1 MKATKAAVDPVA
13 GASLDITSDDLYLM
27 AAGTWYRSYDKM
39 GAHPTCENGASGYRF
54 AVWAPGVRSVHVVG
68 DFNGWD
74 TLANPLSPLPTGGV
88 WCGFVPGVG
97 EGELYKFVLE
107 TMSGE
112 LLYKADPYAFAAEL
126 VPGTASVTAADP
138 TYVWGDEEWL
148 AHRSQNGH
156 MHEPL
161 NIYEVHLGSW
171 KRHGD
176 EPQGEPREDGTWPGP
191 MDEFPAQRGA
201 YYSYDDMAAELVPY
215 VKEMGYSHVELLPV
229 MEHPFDGSWGYQVT
243 GYYAPT
249 SRFGSP
255 EGFMRLVDAFHQA
268 GIGVILDWVP
278 GGFCADAHG
287 LAMFNG
293 GMLYER
299 EIHPNWG
306 THKFDF
312 ARGEVRSFLVSNALF
327 WLERFHADGIRMDG
341 VSSMLYLNFGIDNP
355 AEKRLNEKGTEED
368 LDASAFIRQVNTA
381 VGDYFPGTMMMA
393 EESTAWPLVTYPPED
408 GGLGF
413 HYKWDMG
420 WMNDTLSYMQ
430 TDFPWRPGAH
440 GKLTFSLMYAFNE
453 NFICPLSHDEVV
465 HGKCSLITRQP
476 GDQWRQFAGLRT
488 LAFYQMTH
496 PGAKLS
502 FMGNEIG
509 QYIEWRYYESI
520 QWFLAKEYEP
530 HAKHQHFI
538 AALNKLYLEQP
549 ALWREAYEWQGF
561 EWLSADDAEH
571 SIISFVRRG
580 NEGEELVVVINFDVN
595 FRPSWRVPVPHEGD
609 YVELFNSDAEE
620 FGGSGQLNGGTIQSR
635 PEDCDGRP
643 DSVIVNVPPL
653 GGMILRR
660 IGPSTFVPEPKEA
673 AEVKPAV
680 KRARRANG
688 PLPVK
693 GKRAATQKSAK
704 TKKRAAAPKASGKR
718 KGKSV
723 KANKAGAPAKSA
735 KGATIK

>member
-39 GAHPTCENGASGYRF
+39 GAHPTCENGVSGYRF

-138 TYVWGDEEWL
+138 THVWGDEEWL

-595 FRPSWRVPVPHEGD
+595 FRPSWRVPVPCEGD

-673 AEVKPAV
+673 AEVKPAT

-693 GKRAATQKSAK
+693 GNRAATQKSAK

-735 KGATIK
+735 RGAASK

>member
-39 GAHPTCENGASGYRF
+39 GAHPTCENGVSGYRF
-54 AVWAPGVRSVHVVG
+54 AVWAPGARSVHVVG

-74 TLANPLSPLPTGGV
+74 TSANPLSPLPTGGV

-126 VPGTASVTAADP
+126 VPGTASITAADP
-138 TYVWGDEEWL
+138 AYAWGDAEWL
-148 AHRSQNGH
+148 AHRAQNGH

-191 MDEFPAQRGA
+191 MDEFPAQRGT

-368 LDASAFIRQVNTA
+368 LDASAFIRQVNTV

-496 PGAKLS
+496 PGAKLN

-580 NEGEELVVVINFDVN
+580 DEGEELVVVINFDVN
-595 FRPSWRVPVPHEGD
+595 FRPSWRVPMPREGD

-643 DSVIVNVPPL
+643 DSAIVNVPPL

-660 IGPSTFVPEPKEA
+660 IGPSTFVPEPKETVEA
-673 AEVKPAV
+673 KPAA
-680 KRARRANG
+680 KRARRASG

-693 GKRAATQKSAK
+693 GKRAATQKSGK
-704 TKKRAAAPKASGKR
+704 NKKRAAAPKASGKG
-718 KGKSV
+718 KGKSA
-723 KANKAGAPAKSA
+723 KANKADAPTKSA

>member
-39 GAHPTCENGASGYRF
+39 GAHPTCENGVSGYRF

-381 VGDYFPGTMMMA
+381 VGDYFPGAMMMA

-496 PGAKLS
+496 PGAKLN

-520 QWFLAKEYEP
+520 QWFLSKEYEP

-595 FRPSWRVPVPHEGD
+595 FRPSWRVPVPREGD

-660 IGPSTFVPEPKEA
+660 IGPSTFVPEPKETV
-673 AEVKPAV
+673 EVKPAD
-680 KRARRANG
+680 KRARRASG

-693 GKRAATQKSAK
+693 GKRAATQKSGK
-704 TKKRAAAPKASGKR
+704 NKKRAAAPKASGKG
-718 KGKSV
+718 KGKSA
-723 KANKAGAPAKSA
+723 KANKADAPAKSV

>member
-39 GAHPTCENGASGYRF
+39 GAHPTCENGVSGYRF

-368 LDASAFIRQVNTA
+368 LDASAFIRQVNIA

-520 QWFLAKEYEP
+520 QWFLSKEYEP

-595 FRPSWRVPVPHEGD
+595 FRPSWRVPVPREGD

-620 FGGSGQLNGGTIQSR
+620 FGGSGQLNVGTIQSR

-660 IGPSTFVPEPKEA
+660 IGPSTFVPEPKETVEA
-673 AEVKPAV
+673 KPAA
-680 KRARRANG
+680 KRARRASG

-693 GKRAATQKSAK
+693 GKRAATQKSGK
-704 TKKRAAAPKASGKR
+704 NKKRAAAPKASGKG
-718 KGKSV
+718 KGKSA
-723 KANKAGAPAKSA
+723 KANKADAPAKSV

>member
-107 TMSGE
+107 TMTGE

-126 VPGTASVTAADP
+126 VPGTASVTVADP
-138 TYVWGDEEWL
+138 AYVWGDEEWL

>member
-74 TLANPLSPLPTGGV
+74 PLANPLSPLPTGGV

-571 SIISFVRRG
+571 SIISFVRCG

-595 FRPSWRVPVPHEGD
+595 FRPSWRVPVPREGD

-673 AEVKPAV
+673 AEVKLAV

-704 TKKRAAAPKASGKR
+704 TKKRAAAPKASDKR

-723 KANKAGAPAKSA
+723 KANKAGAPVKSA

>member
-39 GAHPTCENGASGYRF
+39 GAHPTCENGVSGYRF

-595 FRPSWRVPVPHEGD
+595 FRPSWRVPVPREGD

-704 TKKRAAAPKASGKR
+704 TKKRAAAPKASDKR

>member
-39 GAHPTCENGASGYRF
+39 GAHPTCENGVSGYRF

-368 LDASAFIRQVNTA
+368 LDASAFIRQVNIA

-509 QYIEWRYYESI
+509 QFIEWRYYESI
-520 QWFLAKEYEP
+520 QWFLSKEYEP

-595 FRPSWRVPVPHEGD
+595 FRPSWRVPVPREGD

-620 FGGSGQLNGGTIQSR
+620 FGGSGQLNVGTIQSR

-660 IGPSTFVPEPKEA
+660 IGPSTFVPEPKETVEA
-673 AEVKPAV
+673 KPAA
-680 KRARRANG
+680 KRARRASG

-693 GKRAATQKSAK
+693 GKRAATQKSGK
-704 TKKRAAAPKASGKR
+704 NKKRAAAPKASGKG
-718 KGKSV
+718 KGKSA
-723 KANKAGAPAKSA
+723 KANKADAPAKSV

>member
-595 FRPSWRVPVPHEGD
+595 FRPSWRVPVPREGD

-673 AEVKPAV
+673 AEVKPAA

-704 TKKRAAAPKASGKR
+704 TKKRAAVPKASGKR

-723 KANKAGAPAKSA
+723 KANKADAPAKSA

>member
-39 GAHPTCENGASGYRF
+39 GAHPTCENGVSGYRF
-54 AVWAPGVRSVHVVG
+54 AVWAPDVRSVHVVG

-74 TLANPLSPLPTGGV
+74 TSANPLSPLPTGGV

-112 LLYKADPYAFAAEL
+112 LLYKADPYAFAAEPA
-126 VPGTASVTAADP
+126 PGTASVTAAGP
-138 TYVWGDEEWL
+138 TYAWGDEEWL

-381 VGDYFPGTMMMA
+381 VGDYFPGAMMMA
-393 EESTAWPLVTYPPED
+393 EESTAWPLVTYPP
-408 GGLGF
+408 
-413 HYKWDMG
+413 
-420 WMNDTLSYMQ
+420 
-430 TDFPWRPGAH
+430 
-440 GKLTFSLMYAFNE
+440 
-453 NFICPLSHDEVV
+453 
-465 HGKCSLITRQP
+465 
-476 GDQWRQFAGLRT
+476 
-488 LAFYQMTH
+488 
-496 PGAKLS
+496 
-502 FMGNEIG
+502 
-509 QYIEWRYYESI
+509 
-520 QWFLAKEYEP
+520 
-530 HAKHQHFI
+530 
-538 AALNKLYLEQP
+538 
-549 ALWREAYEWQGF
+549 
-561 EWLSADDAEH
+561 
-571 SIISFVRRG
+571 
-580 NEGEELVVVINFDVN
+580 
-595 FRPSWRVPVPHEGD
+595 
-609 YVELFNSDAEE
+609 
-620 FGGSGQLNGGTIQSR
+620 
-635 PEDCDGRP
+635 
-643 DSVIVNVPPL
+643 
-653 GGMILRR
+653 
-660 IGPSTFVPEPKEA
+660 
-673 AEVKPAV
+673 
-680 KRARRANG
+680 
-688 PLPVK
+688 
-693 GKRAATQKSAK
+693 
-704 TKKRAAAPKASGKR
+704 
-718 KGKSV
+718 
-723 KANKAGAPAKSA
+723 
-735 KGATIK
+735 

>member
-74 TLANPLSPLPTGGV
+74 TSANPLSPLPTGGV

-138 TYVWGDEEWL
+138 AYVWGDEEWL

-381 VGDYFPGTMMMA
+381 VGDYFPGTMMRA

-595 FRPSWRVPVPHEGD
+595 FRPSWRVPVPCEGD

-673 AEVKPAV
+673 AEVKPAT

-693 GKRAATQKSAK
+693 GNRAATQKSAK

-735 KGATIK
+735 RGAASK